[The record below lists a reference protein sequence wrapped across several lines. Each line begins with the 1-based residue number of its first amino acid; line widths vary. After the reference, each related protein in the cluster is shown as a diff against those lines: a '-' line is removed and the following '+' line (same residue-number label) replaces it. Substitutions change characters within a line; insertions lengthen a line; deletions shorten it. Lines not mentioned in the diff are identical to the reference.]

1 MRQLLSSDKYSK
13 LISNKIIDLENFI
26 SNYSKVLVAF
36 SGGVDSS
43 LVAYISNKVLGKD
56 NSKIIL
62 AKSPSLNSREL
73 KYARELANKN
83 DWNYSEIETNEF
95 DNKDYR
101 KNNPSRCFFCKFE
114 LYSSLDKISKESG
127 IEVVFNGTNIDDLGD
142 YRPGN
147 KAAKQIKVVSPLLEC
162 SISKSEIR
170 DMALFFGLDNW
181 SKPAQPCLA
190 SRVPYGTEI
199 TMNILKQIEDAENY
213 LHDLGFKNF
222 RVRNH
227 GSVARI
233 ELEESDFKMLLNKKL
248 RFSIDEKF
256 RKLGF
261 NFVSL
266 DLRGFKSGS
275 LNSEI

>member
-43 LVAYISNKVLGKD
+43 LVAFISNKVLGKD

-83 DWNYSEIETNEF
+83 NWNYSEIETNEF

>member
-1 MRQLLSSDKYSK
+1 MRQLLSSERSSNS
-13 LISNKIIDLENFI
+13 ISNKLVELENFI
-26 SNYSKVLVAF
+26 ASYSKVLVAY

-43 LVAYISNKVLGKD
+43 LVAFVSSKVLNKG
-56 NSKIIL
+56 NAKIIL
-62 AKSPSLNSREL
+62 ANSPSLNSREL

-95 DNKDYR
+95 DNQDYR

-114 LYSSLDKISKESG
+114 LYSSLDKISKLCG
-127 IEVVFNGTNIDDLGD
+127 IEVVFNGTNLDDLGD

-147 KAAKQIKVVSPLLEC
+147 KAASQIKVVSPLLEC
-162 SISKSEIR
+162 NISKSEVR
-170 DMALFFGLDNW
+170 DISLSLGLENW

-213 LHDLGFKNF
+213 LHDLGFRNF

-233 ELEESDFKMLLNKKL
+233 ELDESDFKTILNKKL
-248 RFSIDEKF
+248 RFGIDEKF
-256 RKLGF
+256 KKLGF
-261 NFVSL
+261 KFVSL
-266 DLRGFKSGS
+266 DLKSFESGS

>member
-1 MRQLLSSDKYSK
+1 MRQLLSSERSSNS
-13 LISNKIIDLENFI
+13 ISNKLVELENFI
-26 SNYSKVLVAF
+26 ASYSKVQVAY

-43 LVAYISNKVLGKD
+43 LVAFVSSKVLNKG
-56 NSKIIL
+56 NAKIIL
-62 AKSPSLNSREL
+62 ANSPSLNSREL

-95 DNKDYR
+95 ENQDYR

-114 LYSSLDKISKESG
+114 LYSSLDKISKECG
-127 IEVVFNGTNIDDLGD
+127 IEVVFNGTNLDDLGD

-147 KAAKQIKVVSPLLEC
+147 KAASQIKVVSPLLEC
-162 SISKSEIR
+162 NISKSEVR
-170 DMALFFGLDNW
+170 DISLSLGLENW

-213 LHDLGFKNF
+213 LHDLGFRNF

-233 ELEESDFKMLLNKKL
+233 ELDESDFKTILNKKL
-248 RFSIDEKF
+248 RFGIDEKF
-256 RKLGF
+256 KKLGF
-261 NFVSL
+261 KFVSL
-266 DLRGFKSGS
+266 DLKSFESGS

>member
-1 MRQLLSSDKYSK
+1 MRQLLSSERSSNS
-13 LISNKIIDLENFI
+13 ISNKLVELENFI
-26 SNYSKVLVAF
+26 ASYSKVLVAY

-43 LVAYISNKVLGKD
+43 LVAFVSSKVLNKG
-56 NSKIIL
+56 NAKIIL
-62 AKSPSLNSREL
+62 ANSPSLNSREL

-95 DNKDYR
+95 NNQDYR

-114 LYSSLDKISKESG
+114 LYSTLDKISKECG
-127 IEVVFNGTNIDDLGD
+127 IEVVFNGTNLDDLGD

-147 KAAKQIKVVSPLLEC
+147 KAASQIEVVSPLLEC
-162 SISKSEIR
+162 NISKTDVR
-170 DMALFFGLDNW
+170 DISLSLGLENW

-213 LHDLGFKNF
+213 LHDLGFRNF

-227 GSVARI
+227 GSIARI
-233 ELEESDFKMLLNKKL
+233 ELDESDFKTILNKKL
-248 RFSIDEKF
+248 RFNIDDKLK
-256 RKLGF
+256 KLGF
-261 NFVSL
+261 KFVSL
-266 DLRGFKSGS
+266 DLKGFESGS

>member
-43 LVAYISNKVLGKD
+43 LVAFISNKVLGKD

-83 DWNYSEIETNEF
+83 NWNYSEIETNEF

-162 SISKSEIR
+162 GISKSEIR
-170 DMALFFGLDNW
+170 DIALFFGLDNW

>member
-43 LVAYISNKVLGKD
+43 LVAFISNKVLGKD

-83 DWNYSEIETNEF
+83 NWNYSEIETNEF

-170 DMALFFGLDNW
+170 DIALFFGLDNW

>member
-1 MRQLLSSDKYSK
+1 MRQLLSSDKSSK

-43 LVAYISNKVLGKD
+43 LVAFISNKVLGKD

-83 DWNYSEIETNEF
+83 NWNYSEIETNEF

-162 SISKSEIR
+162 GISKSEIR
-170 DMALFFGLDNW
+170 DIALFFGLDNW

>member
-43 LVAYISNKVLGKD
+43 LVAFISNKVLGKD

-83 DWNYSEIETNEF
+83 NWNYSEIETNEF

-170 DMALFFGLDNW
+170 DIALFFGLDNW

-213 LHDLGFKNF
+213 LHDLGFRNF

-233 ELEESDFKMLLNKKL
+233 ELDESDFKTILNKKL
-248 RFSIDEKF
+248 RFGIDEKF
-256 RKLGF
+256 KKLGF
-261 NFVSL
+261 KFVSL
-266 DLRGFKSGS
+266 DLKSFESGS